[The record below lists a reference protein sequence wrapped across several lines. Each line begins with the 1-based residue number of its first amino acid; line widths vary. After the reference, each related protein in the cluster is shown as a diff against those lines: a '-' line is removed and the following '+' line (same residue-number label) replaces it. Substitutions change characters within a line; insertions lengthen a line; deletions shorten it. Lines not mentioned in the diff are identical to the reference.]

1 MTPMIGIVL
10 AAGGGTRLR
19 PLTDDLPKTLLEVD
33 GARSILELAL
43 ANLSAVGVGE
53 AVIVVGHAAHTV
65 EERLPDFAARYGLRL
80 STIVNDRY
88 DVWNNAY
95 SLWLARD
102 VFKESAL
109 LVNGDTVHPVE
120 VERRLLDARGSA
132 PVVLAL
138 DDAKT
143 LAEEEMKV
151 VLDADGR
158 LDRINKA
165 IDPALASG
173 EYIGVTLIEPEAADR
188 LAEALQA
195 TYERDT
201 TLYYEDGYQQYADW
215 GETIRTAPIGVSNWV
230 EVDNHEDLARAR
242 EIACRY

>member
-1 MTPMIGIVL
+1 VIGIVL

-19 PLTDDLPKTLLEVD
+19 PLTDALPKTLLPVD
-33 GARSILELAL
+33 GERSILELS
-43 ANLSAVGVGE
+43 LSNFATVGLTDAVV
-53 AVIVVGHAAHTV
+53 VVGHAAQEVHDRV
-65 EERLPDFAARYGLRL
+65 PALEQRYGLRVEL
-80 STIVNDRY
+80 VHNDRY

-102 VFKESAL
+102 AFKDSAL
-109 LVNGDTVHPVE
+109 LVNGDTVHPPQVE
-120 VERRLLDARGSA
+120 QRLLDARGTA
-132 PVVLAL
+132 PILLAL
-138 DDAKT
+138 DDVKS

-158 LDRINKA
+158 LARINKA
-165 IDPALASG
+165 LDPVAADG

-188 LAEALQA
+188 LSEALQA
-195 TYERDT
+195 VFERDT

-215 GETIRTAPIGVSNWV
+215 GETIRTAAIGAVEWV
-230 EVDNHEDLARAR
+230 EVDNHADLQRAR

>member
-1 MTPMIGIVL
+1 MIGIVL

-33 GARSILELAL
+33 GSRSILEIAL
-43 ANLSAVGVGE
+43 ANLAEAGLTE
-53 AVIVVGHAAHTV
+53 AVIVVGHAAHAV
-65 EERLPDFAARYGLRL
+65 DERLPDFASRYQLRL
-80 STIVNDRY
+80 ETIVNDKF

-109 LVNGDTVHPVE
+109 LVNGDTVHPVD
-120 VERRLLDARGSA
+120 VERRLLEARGAA
-132 PVVLAL
+132 PIVVAL
-138 DDAKT
+138 DDTKK

-151 VLDADGR
+151 VLDSDGR
-158 LDRINKA
+158 LQRINKA
-165 IDPALASG
+165 IDPAAADG
-173 EYIGVTLIEPEAADR
+173 EYIGLTLIEPEAADR
-188 LAEALQA
+188 LSDALQSV
-195 TYERDT
+195 YERDT

-215 GETIRTAPIGVSNWV
+215 GETIRTAPIGISNWV
-230 EVDNHEDLARAR
+230 EVDNHDDLARAR